1 MAFDIINIMKRIY
14 LDNAATTPV
23 DPAVLKEMMPYFSK
37 KFGNPFSV
45 HSFGQ
50 EAKVAI
56 DNAREQVAD
65 FLGSSPEEIFFTSGA
80 TESNNWAVN
89 GILAKVKAN
98 MAEKPG
104 SAFQPHIITSAFEHH
119 CVLNSSLAREKA
131 GAKLSL
137 VKPKADGV
145 IDAQDIAKEITDATV
160 LISIMYVN
168 NEVGTVQPIK
178 EIGEIIKKA
187 KAERVAKG
195 NKLPLYF
202 HTDAVQ
208 AANYL
213 DCNVDNLG
221 VDLLTL
227 SAHKIYGPKGIGAL
241 YLRRGTR
248 IAPSLYGGEQES
260 NLRAGTHNVPGIV
273 GLGKAISLIEKH
285 RKSLPKMKK
294 LRDKLVA
301 EVMKINGTQING
313 SMEFRTPNNAN
324 FSFRG
329 VEGESL
335 IISLDMAGIAAST
348 GSACS
353 SASLEPSHVLT
364 SMGIPPEV
372 AHASLRLTLG
382 KDTAEKDIDYVIKT
396 LPAIIE
402 RLRKISGR

>member
-1 MAFDIINIMKRIY
+1 MPKHIY

-23 DPAVLKEMMPYFSK
+23 DSAVLKEMMPYFSK

-56 DNAREQVAD
+56 DNAREQVAK
-65 FLGSSPEEIFFTSGA
+65 FLGTSAEEIFFTSGA
-80 TESNNWAVN
+80 TESNNWVIN
-89 GILAKVKAN
+89 GILKSVRESPVAQKT
-98 MAEKPG
+98 G
-104 SAFQPHIITSAFEHH
+104 SQFSPHLIISAIEHH
-119 CVLNSSLAREKA
+119 CVLNSSLAAQKA
-131 GAKLSL
+131 GVKLTMIR
-137 VKPKADGV
+137 PKSNGAVSVNDVASAIG
-145 IDAQDIAKEITDATV
+145 ENTV

-168 NEVGTVQPIK
+168 NEVGTIQPIK
-178 EIGEIIKKA
+178 EIGEIVEKI
-187 KAERVAKG
+187 KAERQAKG

-213 DCNVDNLG
+213 NCNIDYLE

-227 SAHKIYGPKGIGAL
+227 SAHKIYGPKGVGCL
-241 YLRRGTR
+241 YVRRGTK
-248 IAPSLYGGEQES
+248 IGPSQYGGEQES

-285 RKSLPKMKK
+285 KKSLPKMKK
-294 LRDKLVA
+294 LRDKLIN
-301 EVMKINGTQING
+301 EVLKIEGSRLNG
-313 SMEFRTPNNAN
+313 SRELRTPNNAN
-324 FSFRG
+324 FSFKG

-353 SASLEPSHVLT
+353 SVSLEPSHVLT
-364 SMGIPPEV
+364 AMGIPAEI
-372 AHASLRLTLG
+372 AHGSLRLTLG
-382 KDTAEKDIDYVIKT
+382 KDTTDADINYVLKT
-396 LPAIIE
+396 LPGIIE
-402 RLRKISGR
+402 RLRKISGRK

>member
-1 MAFDIINIMKRIY
+1 MPKHIY

-23 DPAVLKEMMPYFSK
+23 DSAVLKEMMPYFQK

-56 DNAREQVAD
+56 DNAREQVAK
-65 FLGSSPEEIFFTSGA
+65 FLGVSPEEVYFTSGA

-89 GILAKVKAN
+89 GILTKVKAS
-98 MAEKPG
+98 MPG
-104 SAFQPHIITSAFEHH
+104 KQGNFFVPHIITSAFEHH
-119 CVLNSSLAREKA
+119 CVLNSSLANEKA
-131 GAKLSL
+131 GAQLTL
-137 VKPKADGV
+137 IKPKGDGV
-145 IDAQDIAKEITDATV
+145 IDAQDVEKSITDQTV
-160 LISIMYVN
+160 LVSIMYVN
-168 NEVGTVQPIK
+168 NEVGTIQPIK
-178 EIGEIIKKA
+178 EIGEIVKRA
-187 KAERVAKG
+187 KAERAANG

-213 DCNVDNLG
+213 NCNVDYLG
-221 VDLLTL
+221 VDLLTI

-241 YLRRGTR
+241 YVRRGTR
-248 IAPSLYGGEQES
+248 IAPSLYGGEQE
-260 NLRAGTHNVPGIV
+260 NNMRAGTHNVPGIV
-273 GLGKAISLIEKH
+273 GLGKATSLIEKH
-285 RKSLPKMKK
+285 KKNLPKMKK
-294 LRDKLVA
+294 LRDRLVI
-301 EVMKINGTQING
+301 EIMKINGTQVNG
-313 SMEFRTPNNAN
+313 SLEFRTPNNAN

-329 VEGESL
+329 IEGESL

-382 KDTAEKDIDYVIKT
+382 KDTTEQEINYVIKT
-396 LPAIIE
+396 LPPIIE

>member
-1 MAFDIINIMKRIY
+1 MSKKRIY

-23 DPAVLKEMMPYFSK
+23 DSAVLKEMMPYFSK
-37 KFGNPFSV
+37 KFGNPFSA

-56 DNAREQVAD
+56 DNAREQVVK
-65 FLGSSPEEIFFTSGA
+65 FLDCSAEEIFFTSGA
-80 TESNNWAVN
+80 TESNNWVIN
-89 GILAKVKAN
+89 GILKSVRESPVAQKT
-98 MAEKPG
+98 G
-104 SAFQPHIITSAFEHH
+104 SQFSPHLIISAIEHH
-119 CVLNSSLAREKA
+119 CVLNSSLAAQKA
-131 GAKLSL
+131 GIKLI
-137 VKPKADGV
+137 VIRPKSNGAVSVNDVASAIG
-145 IDAQDIAKEITDATV
+145 ENTV

-168 NEVGTVQPIK
+168 NEVGTIQPIK
-178 EIGEIIKKA
+178 EIGEIVKKV
-187 KAERVAKG
+187 KAERAAKG

-213 DCNVDNLG
+213 DCRVDDLG

-227 SAHKIYGPKGIGAL
+227 SAHKIYGPKGVGCL
-241 YLRRGTR
+241 YIRRGTR
-248 IAPSLYGGEQES
+248 IAPSQYGGEQES

-273 GLGKAISLIEKH
+273 GFGKAVGLIEKH
-285 RKSLPKMKK
+285 KKNLPKMKK
-294 LRDKLVA
+294 LRDKLIA
-301 EVMKINGTQING
+301 EILKISGSRLNG
-313 SMEFRTPNNAN
+313 SAELRTPNNAN

-335 IISLDMAGIAAST
+335 IISLDMEGIASST

-364 SMGIPPEV
+364 AMGIPPEV

-382 KDTAEKDIDYVIKT
+382 KDTSEQEINYVIKK
-396 LPAIIE
+396 LPPIIE

>member
-1 MAFDIINIMKRIY
+1 MSKRIY

-23 DPAVLKEMMPYFSK
+23 DPAVLKEMMPYFSQ

-56 DNAREQVAD
+56 DNAREQVAK
-65 FLGSSPEEIFFTSGA
+65 FLGAKSEEIYFTSGA

-89 GILAKVKAN
+89 GILKAVKSSAA
-98 MAEKPG
+98 AEKIG
-104 SAFQPHIITSAFEHH
+104 GAFQPHIITSAFEHH
-119 CVLNSSLAREKA
+119 CVLNSSLASEKA
-131 GAKLSL
+131 GARLSL
-137 VKPKADGV
+137 IKPKTDGV
-145 IDAQDIAKEITDATV
+145 ISAQDIAKEITDATV

-168 NEVGTVQPIK
+168 NEVGTIQPTK
-178 EIGEIIKKA
+178 EIGEIVKKV
-187 KAERVAKG
+187 KAERAAKG

-208 AANYL
+208 AINYL
-213 DCNVDNLG
+213 NCNVDYLG
-221 VDLLTL
+221 VDLLSL
-227 SAHKIYGPKGIGAL
+227 SAHKFYGPKGTGIL
-241 YLRRGTR
+241 YVRRGTR
-248 IAPSLYGGEQES
+248 IAPSQYGGEQES
-260 NLRAGTHNVPGIV
+260 NMRAGTHNVPGIV

-285 RKSLPKMKK
+285 KKSLPKMKK
-294 LRDKLVA
+294 LRDKLIS
-301 EVMKINGTQING
+301 EVLKIEGSQLNG
-313 SMEFRTPNNAN
+313 SRELRTPNNAN

-335 IISLDMAGIAAST
+335 IISLDMAGIAGST

-364 SMGIPPEV
+364 AMGIPAEV

-382 KDTAEKDIDYVIKT
+382 KDTTEADMDYVIKT
-396 LPAIIE
+396 LPLVIE
-402 RLRKISGR
+402 RLRKISGRG

>member
-1 MAFDIINIMKRIY
+1 MPKRIY

-56 DNAREQVAD
+56 DNAREQVAK
-65 FLGSSPEEIFFTSGA
+65 FLGASAEEIFFTSGA
-80 TESNNWAVN
+80 TESNNWSIN
-89 GILAKVKAN
+89 GILRSFKDSTTAQKMAKIGAFS
-98 MAEKPG
+98 PHFII
-104 SAFQPHIITSAFEHH
+104 SAIEHH
-119 CVLNSSLAREKA
+119 CVLNSALAAHKS
-131 GAKLSL
+131 GAKLTIIR
-137 VKPKADGV
+137 PKKDGAV
-145 IDAQDIAKEITDATV
+145 DKDEVAGAITDETV
-160 LISIMYVN
+160 FVSTMYVN
-168 NEVGTVQPIK
+168 NEVGTIQPIK
-178 EIGEIIKKA
+178 EIGEIVKNIKT
-187 KAERVAKG
+187 ERQTKG

-213 DCNVDNLG
+213 NCNVDYLG
-221 VDLLTL
+221 VDLLSL
-227 SAHKIYGPKGIGAL
+227 SAHKFYGPKGTGIL
-241 YLRRGTR
+241 YVRRGTK
-248 IAPSLYGGEQES
+248 IGPSQYGGEQES

-285 RKSLPKMKK
+285 KKSLPKMKK
-294 LRDKLVA
+294 LRDKLIGGVL
-301 EVMKINGTQING
+301 EIPGSQLNG
-313 SMEFRTPNNAN
+313 SAESRTPNNAN

-364 SMGIPPEV
+364 AMGIPAEI
-372 AHASLRLTLG
+372 AHGSLRLTLG
-382 KDTAEKDIDYVIKT
+382 KDTTDADINYVLKT
-396 LPAIIE
+396 LPPIIE
-402 RLRKISGR
+402 RLRKISGRK

>member
-1 MAFDIINIMKRIY
+1 M
-14 LDNAATTPV
+14 DNAATTPV
-23 DPAVLKEMMPYFSK
+23 DAAVLREMMPYFSK

-50 EAKVAI
+50 EAKVAV
-56 DNAREQVAD
+56 DNARDEVAK
-65 FLGSSPEEIFFTSGA
+65 FLGASAEEVFFTSGA
-80 TESNNWAVN
+80 TESNNWAIN
-89 GILAKVKAN
+89 GILAKINAS
-98 MAEKPG
+98 MAEKK
-104 SAFQPHIITSAFEHH
+104 AQNIFIPHIITSAFEHH
-119 CVLNSSLAREKA
+119 CVLNSSLASEKA

-137 VKPKADGV
+137 VKPKGDGV
-145 IDAQDIAKEITDATV
+145 IDAQNIANEITDNTA
-160 LISIMYVN
+160 LISIMFVN
-168 NEVGTVQPIK
+168 NEVGTIQPIK
-178 EIGEIIKKA
+178 EIGGIVKKA
-187 KAERVAKG
+187 KAERLAKG

-213 DCNVDNLG
+213 DCNVDSLG

-227 SAHKIYGPKGIGAL
+227 SAHKIYGPKGVGAL
-241 YLRRGTR
+241 YIRRGTR
-248 IAPSLYGGEQES
+248 IAPSQQGGEQES
-260 NLRAGTHNVPGIV
+260 NMRAGTHNVPGIV
-273 GLGKAISLIEKH
+273 GMGKAVSLIEKH
-285 RKSLPKMKK
+285 KKSLPKMKK
-294 LRDKLVA
+294 LRDKLIA
-301 EVMKINGTQING
+301 EITKISGTQING

-329 VEGESL
+329 IEGESL

-382 KDTAEKDIDYVIKT
+382 KDTVEQDINYVIKT
-396 LPAIIE
+396 LPPIIE

>member
-1 MAFDIINIMKRIY
+1 MPKHIY

-23 DPAVLKEMMPYFSK
+23 DPAVLKEMMPYFRK

-56 DNAREQVAD
+56 DNARDEVAK
-65 FLGSSPEEIFFTSGA
+65 FLGASAEEVFFTSGA
-80 TESNNWAVN
+80 TESNNWAVV
-89 GILAKVKAN
+89 GVLKSVKTSAA
-98 MAEKPG
+98 AEKIG
-104 SAFQPHIITSAFEHH
+104 SAFVPHIITSAFEHH
-119 CVLNSSLAREKA
+119 CVLNSSLASEKA

-137 VKPKADGV
+137 IKPKADGV
-145 IDAQDIAKEITDATV
+145 IDAQDIAKEITDQTV

-168 NEVGTVQPIK
+168 NEVGTIQPIK
-178 EIGEIIKKA
+178 EIGEIVRKV
-187 KAERVAKG
+187 KAERAAKG

-213 DCNVDNLG
+213 DCRVDGLG

-241 YLRRGTR
+241 YVRRGTR
-248 IAPSLYGGEQES
+248 IAPSQYGGEQES

-273 GLGKAISLIEKH
+273 GLGKAMSLIPKH
-285 RKSLPKMKK
+285 RKNLAKMKK
-294 LRDKLVA
+294 LRDKLI
-301 EVMKINGTQING
+301 EELLKIKGSQLNG
-313 SMEFRTPNNAN
+313 SLEKRTPNNAN

-335 IISLDMAGIAAST
+335 IISLDMAGVAAST

-382 KDTAEKDIDYVIKT
+382 KDTTEQEISYVIKT
-396 LPAIIE
+396 IPPIIE
-402 RLRKISGR
+402 RLRKISGRG